1 MDNKLTNFFSSKIK
15 SPSKIKIALPERDG
29 RIKMAGKILAD
40 IGLQISYVESNP
52 HLDKH
57 VKLLKK
63 LDFSKNWPNENL
75 IEYLNNP
82 FITSLIMLRNNDVDG
97 VVCGCTLESS
107 EVIRNSIRIIGLEKS
122 TKWLSSMFLMI
133 GENLDR
139 VFSFADCAVIR
150 EPTSNQL
157 SNIAEKAGQFHY
169 MLTNDKPKVAFLS
182 FSTKGSANH
191 YRVDNV
197 RKAVEIFG
205 RGNPDI
211 LHEGEIQLDAAI
223 VPSVSDKKNHN
234 SKLKGDANTLIFPNL
249 DAGNIGYK
257 LVQRFGN
264 YFACGP
270 LLLGLNHPVNDLS
283 RGASVEDIV
292 LIALITAIQ
301 AEKRK
306 NAHI

>member
-1 MDNKLTNFFSSKIK
+1 MNSKLINFFSSKIK
-15 SPSKIKIALPERDG
+15 SPSQIRIALPEEDD
-29 RIKMAGKILAD
+29 RINKAGKVLSD
-40 IGLQISYVESNP
+40 IGLDISYVKS
-52 HLDKH
+52 HSQSDKYAN
-57 VKLLKK
+57 LLRR
-63 LDFSKNWPNENL
+63 LDFSKNWPNKNL
-75 IEYLNNP
+75 IEYLNDP
-82 FITSLIMLRNNDVDG
+82 FITSLVMLRNNDVDG
-97 VVCGCTLESS
+97 VVCGCTLASS

-133 GENLDR
+133 DENLDR
-139 VFSFADCAVIR
+139 VFSFADCAVIP

-157 SNIAEKAGQFHY
+157 SDIAEKAGQFHY
-169 MLTNDKPKVAFLS
+169 VLTNDKPKVAFLS

-197 RKAVEIFG
+197 RKAVEIFA
-205 RGNPDI
+205 RKNPNI

-257 LVQRFGN
+257 LVQRFGK

-270 LLLGLNHPVNDLS
+270 LLLGLNRPVNDLS

-301 AEKRK
+301 AEKK
-306 NAHI
+306 K